1 MSKFSKKFMGRSPF
15 AKSTASA
22 FKSHTPEHGVT
33 REQRGATNEEV
44 RQSKEDERLSNAS
57 KEFDTNVAINK
68 DATEKASDG
77 EHGMYSVAKARD
89 MMEKDY
95 SSLSQAEI
103 NKLSRSLENLPSKFR
118 KQLQG
123 YLEAGKNPEGETKE
137 APVDAFTRNY
147 FKEKGIENPTEADYR
162 VASRMYQRSK

>member
-1 MSKFSKKFMGRSPF
+1 MSKFSKKFMSRSPF

-22 FKSHTPEHGVT
+22 LKDHTPEHGVT
-33 REQRGATNEEV
+33 RDQRGATNEEV
-44 RQSKEDERLSNAS
+44 RQAEEDKRLSDAS
-57 KEFDTNVAINK
+57 REFDTNVAINK
-68 DATEKASDG
+68 DATEEASGG
-77 EHGMYSVAKARD
+77 EFGMYSVAKARD

-103 NKLSRSLENLPSKFR
+103 NKLSRSLKNLPPKFR

-137 APVDAFTRNY
+137 APVDAFTRKY
-147 FKEKGIENPTEADYR
+147 FKEQGIDNPTEADYR
-162 VASRMYQRSK
+162 VAERMYSKSK

>member
-1 MSKFSKKFMGRSPF
+1 
-15 AKSTASA
+15 
-22 FKSHTPEHGVT
+22 
-33 REQRGATNEEV
+33 
-44 RQSKEDERLSNAS
+44 
-57 KEFDTNVAINK
+57 
-68 DATEKASDG
+68 
-77 EHGMYSVAKARD
+77 
-89 MMEKDY
+89 MEKDY
-95 SSLSQAEI
+95 SSLSQAEL
-103 NKLSRSLENLPSKFR
+103 NQLSRSLENLPSKFR

>member
-1 MSKFSKKFMGRSPF
+1 MSKFSKKFLGRSPF

-22 FKSHTPEHGVT
+22 FKEHTPEHSAT
-33 REQRGATNEEV
+33 REQRGLTNEEV
-44 RQSKEDERLSNAS
+44 RQSEEDDRLSDAS

-68 DATEKASDG
+68 DATEEASDG
-77 EHGMYSVAKARD
+77 EVGKYSVAKVRD
-89 MMEKDY
+89 MMKKDY

-103 NKLSRSLENLPSKFR
+103 NKLSRSLENVPSKYR

-147 FKEKGIENPTEADYR
+147 FKDQGIENPTEADYR
-162 VASRMYQRSK
+162 VASRMYQKSK